1 MMVVAGI
8 TNAEYRCN
16 KAEEELPDLVRRLSQ
31 TAKSVVA
38 VVDPP
43 RSGLHHK
50 VANCI
55 TYNFLQQ
62 VTLVKCCKGT
72 RRVTVVENDQVS
84 FFSQES
90 DAAGYLTSSY
100 STCRSVADIKSFS
113 VHSLIFF
120 SVKFGCL
127 NLPSRTVILKSA
139 AFK

>member
-55 TYNFLQQ
+55 TYNFLQP

-72 RRVTVVENDQVS
+72 RRVTVVENEQVS
-84 FFSQES
+84 LFFSQES
-90 DAAGYLTSSY
+90 DSVGRLTSSY
-100 STCRSVADIKSFS
+100 LAISCG
-113 VHSLIFF
+113 H
-120 SVKFGCL
+120 
-127 NLPSRTVILKSA
+127 
-139 AFK
+139 